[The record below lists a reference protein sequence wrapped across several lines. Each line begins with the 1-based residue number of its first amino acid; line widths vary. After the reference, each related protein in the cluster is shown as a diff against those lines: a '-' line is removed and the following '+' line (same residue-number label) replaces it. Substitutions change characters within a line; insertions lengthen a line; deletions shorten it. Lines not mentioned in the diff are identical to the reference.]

1 MGCGVCVWYHL
12 ESVVAEVAAE
22 EGLLEVRH
30 HLGGPDHHAADRHQ
44 LQEDGRGGEGRWGD
58 CRFSVCVRGGEG
70 GCGER
75 VGPPLRTEH
84 TLRRYQGL
92 QQRPQRLQKGVVRT
106 FTCTY
111 LVDVGGV
118 EVAHTRVDAQVEDPD
133 LDAGLALARA
143 VQVVVDVVHHLQ
155 IPRTRKTVMMV
166 IETCVGAE
174 EGPVWGLARA

>member
-1 MGCGVCVWYHL
+1 
-12 ESVVAEVAAE
+12 
-22 EGLLEVRH
+22 
-30 HLGGPDHHAADRHQ
+30 
-44 LQEDGRGGEGRWGD
+44 
-58 CRFSVCVRGGEG
+58 
-70 GCGER
+70 
-75 VGPPLRTEH
+75 
-84 TLRRYQGL
+84 
-92 QQRPQRLQKGVVRT
+92 
-106 FTCTY
+106 
-111 LVDVGGV
+111 VGGV